1 MGIGTRQGCL
11 VSPLLFIIYV
21 NTILDMAAS
30 SGKNGIFVDETFDN
44 VSALL
49 YADDLNKLSDTV
61 GHLQN
66 LINSLSDFCQKWGLS
81 VNLSKTKVMV
91 FRRGGVLKKNEKWFL
106 QSRKIEV
113 TTYYKYLGLTFS
125 SRLSWTMGQKTLA
138 AQAHK
143 VVAFILQVSRK
154 VKCFDVEMLWMLF
167 DKMVLPIL
175 TYGSEIWGVNTHN
188 CIERVQNK
196 FCKYVLKLPIQTP
209 NVAARGECGRCPL
222 KSTCILHALKYWC
235 KLLYME
241 DGKLPKSCYK
251 MLCRLDD
258 IGRKTWASNIKTI
271 LYNLGFG
278 ICWLSQDIGN
288 TTAFLSEVK
297 QRLVDIAQQEWC
309 AEINELSKL
318 NNLSQ
323 FKSLLEPELY
333 IKCVSVVNHRTA
345 LAKLRCSVHSLAIET
360 GRHANIIPE
369 LRMCIYC
376 NRIGENLIEDEY
388 HFVFICPLY
397 SPLRR
402 ALIPNYFT
410 AIPTSERFINLFMSN
425 DPEVIKKLACFVYHA
440 FKLRESTFV
449 NL

>member
-1 MGIGTRQGCL
+1 MFAKFTSAVTTKEGISEFFEMGIGTRQGCL

-106 QSRKIEV
+106 QSKKIEV

-196 FCKYVLKLPIQTP
+196 FCKYVLKLPIQT
-209 NVAARGECGRCPL
+209 
-222 KSTCILHALKYWC
+222 
-235 KLLYME
+235 
-241 DGKLPKSCYK
+241 
-251 MLCRLDD
+251 
-258 IGRKTWASNIKTI
+258 
-271 LYNLGFG
+271 
-278 ICWLSQDIGN
+278 
-288 TTAFLSEVK
+288 
-297 QRLVDIAQQEWC
+297 
-309 AEINELSKL
+309 
-318 NNLSQ
+318 Q
-323 FKSLLEPELY
+323 FS
-333 IKCVSVVNHRTA
+333 S
-345 LAKLRCSVHSLAIET
+345 
-360 GRHANIIPE
+360 
-369 LRMCIYC
+369 
-376 NRIGENLIEDEY
+376 
-388 HFVFICPLY
+388 
-397 SPLRR
+397 
-402 ALIPNYFT
+402 
-410 AIPTSERFINLFMSN
+410 
-425 DPEVIKKLACFVYHA
+425 
-440 FKLRESTFV
+440 
-449 NL
+449 

>member
-1 MGIGTRQGCL
+1 M
-11 VSPLLFIIYV
+11 Y
-21 NTILDMAAS
+21 
-30 SGKNGIFVDETFDN
+30 
-44 VSALL
+44 
-49 YADDLNKLSDTV
+49 LNY
-61 GHLQN
+61 QFRPN
-66 LINSLSDFCQKWGLS
+66 L
-81 VNLSKTKVMV
+81 
-91 FRRGGVLKKNEKWFL
+91 
-106 QSRKIEV
+106 
-113 TTYYKYLGLTFS
+113 
-125 SRLSWTMGQKTLA
+125 
-138 AQAHK
+138 
-143 VVAFILQVSRK
+143 
-154 VKCFDVEMLWMLF
+154 
-167 DKMVLPIL
+167 
-175 TYGSEIWGVNTHN
+175 
-188 CIERVQNK
+188 
-196 FCKYVLKLPIQTP
+196 
-209 NVAARGECGRCPL
+209 AARGECGRCPL

-425 DPEVIKKLACFVYHA
+425 DPELIKKLACFVYHA